1 MLDRFAG
8 LCNLLRGLDRN
19 ARDMPFAGGSSFID
33 YIRREP
39 RLSRAEETEL
49 ARRAWEGDAQ
59 AASRLIVSHLRFV
72 LHIARRY
79 GRNGLPIGD
88 LLQEGTVGLIEAVRR
103 FNPDRDVQLSSYAVW
118 WIRAAMQDYVIRSRS
133 LVRIGTTA
141 AQKSMFFTLRQRVSQ
156 LADGDWLSEDF
167 IGALASRFNTSVSEV
182 TNLARRIAQPDQS
195 LNETPVSGSD
205 ASLLDQLADGNPT
218 PEDHVAA
225 TSEQRLHRDC
235 LATGLSKLPARERFI
250 IGRRFFAEPK
260 PSRAALGVEL
270 GLSKERVRQL
280 EVRALDRL
288 REMLLAAIE
297 PAETSY
303 GAATA

>member
-1 MLDRFAG
+1 
-8 LCNLLRGLDRN
+8 
-19 ARDMPFAGGSSFID
+19 MPFSGGPTFID
-33 YIRREP
+33 RIRREP
-39 RLSRAEETEL
+39 RLSRAEEAAL
-49 ARRAWEGDAQ
+49 ARRATQGDAV

-79 GRNGLPIGD
+79 GSHGHPIGD

-141 AQKSMFFTLRQRVSQ
+141 AQKSMFFTLRRRMGQ

-167 IGALASRFNTSVSEV
+167 IGALASRFNTSVAEV
-182 TNLARRIAQPDQS
+182 TNLARRIGQPDQS
-195 LNETPVSGSD
+195 LDAAPVSGVG
-205 ASLLDQLADGNPT
+205 ASLLDRLADDGPT
-218 PEDHVAA
+218 PEDRVVAA
-225 TSEQRLHRDC
+225 SESRWHRDR
-235 LATGLSKLPARERFI
+235 LATGLSKLPPRERFI

-260 PSRAALGVEL
+260 PSRAALGAEL

-280 EVRALDRL
+280 EARALERL
-288 REMLLAAIE
+288 REVFLAALE
-297 PAETSY
+297 SVETSY
-303 GAATA
+303 GRAPT

>member
-1 MLDRFAG
+1 
-8 LCNLLRGLDRN
+8 
-19 ARDMPFAGGSSFID
+19 MPFIGGPTFID
-33 YIRREP
+33 TIKREP
-39 RLSRAEETEL
+39 RLSRAEEVEL

-72 LHIARRY
+72 LHMARRY
-79 GRNGLPIGD
+79 GRYGHPIGD

-133 LVRIGTTA
+133 LVKIGTTA
-141 AQKSMFFTLRQRVSQ
+141 AQKSMFFTLRRRMSQ
-156 LADGDWLSEDF
+156 LADGDWLNEDF
-167 IGALASRFNTSVSEV
+167 IGALASRFNTSVAEV
-182 TNLARRIAQPDQS
+182 SNLARRVSRPDQS
-195 LNETPVSGSD
+195 LDETPVSGLNESGFG
-205 ASLLDQLADGNPT
+205 ASRLDQLADTGPT
-218 PEDHVAA
+218 PEDQVAA
-225 TSEQRLHRDC
+225 ASEQRLHHAC

-260 PSRAALGVEL
+260 PSRAALGAEL

-280 EVRALDRL
+280 EVRALERL

-297 PAETSY
+297 PAETSFG
-303 GAATA
+303 GATT

>member
-1 MLDRFAG
+1 MSFT
-8 LCNLLRGLDRN
+8 
-19 ARDMPFAGGSSFID
+19 GGPSFID
-33 YIRREP
+33 TIRREP
-39 RLSRAEETEL
+39 RLSRAEEAEL
-49 ARRAWEGDAQ
+49 ARQAWEGDAQ

-79 GRNGLPIGD
+79 GRNGFPIGD

-141 AQKSMFFTLRQRVSQ
+141 AQKSMFFTLRRRLSQ

-167 IGALASRFNTSVSEV
+167 IGALASRFNTSVAEV
-182 TNLARRIAQPDQS
+182 TNLARRIGQPDQS
-195 LNETPVSGSD
+195 LDEKPVSGFG
-205 ASLLDQLADGNPT
+205 ASRLDQLADGGPT
-218 PEDHVAA
+218 PEDQVAA
-225 TSEQRLHRDC
+225 ASEQRLHRDC

-260 PSRAALGVEL
+260 PSRAALGAEL

-280 EVRALDRL
+280 EVRALERL
-288 REMLLAAIE
+288 REVFLAAIE
-297 PAETSY
+297 PVETSY
-303 GAATA
+303 GGATT